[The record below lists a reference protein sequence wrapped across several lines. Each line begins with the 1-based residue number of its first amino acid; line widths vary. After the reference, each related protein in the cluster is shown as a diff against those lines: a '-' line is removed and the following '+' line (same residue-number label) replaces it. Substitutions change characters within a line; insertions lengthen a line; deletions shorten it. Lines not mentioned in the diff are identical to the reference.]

1 MFRIRTLLV
10 TLIILSGLF
19 YNNDLFAQDRWWK
32 EKRYKNEAVQ
42 AKYDLCKATFK
53 DIGYGL
59 LYRNVSYINSFF
71 DSQVYLNIISNDK
84 GYYSANQAELIL
96 LDFMDYF
103 TVDNFRYIRSSRF
116 NTYAFVNGVYTYM
129 IGSGKKNLNVSVSLR
144 YYNNKWYIEQIE
156 IN

>member
-1 MFRIRTLLV
+1 
-10 TLIILSGLF
+10 
-19 YNNDLFAQDRWWK
+19 
-32 EKRYKNEAVQ
+32 
-42 AKYDLCKATFK
+42 
-53 DIGYGL
+53 
-59 LYRNVSYINSFF
+59 
-71 DSQVYLNIISNDK
+71 

-103 TVDNFRYIRSSRF
+103 TVDNFRYLRSSRF

-129 IGSGKKNLNVSVSLR
+129 IGSGKKNLNVSVSLK